1 MEDIVKNLGLQHIIE
16 KSLTLLNIWDIAS
29 VKFVNEDFRK
39 IVDCPRFY
47 LMKLS
52 KQENVPKDLIQK
64 WQKLIRVLNDDN
76 VEKELKLE
84 LFKMNCPPKNPKY
97 PLQMAYDLLDEK
109 KELELAMF
117 IIENSYQTDYVK
129 AKNGLIGNLTSMHLA
144 AMFGLVETATKMINN
159 NHSNE
164 PNPADFHGITPLM
177 LAAEYGHLNIIQ
189 LLMNLTENPNAPRN
203 DGLTPIHC
211 AAYAGCLEIVRL
223 LMNSTTNPNAPNND
237 GYTPIHHAATKG
249 HLEIVRLLMTT
260 TTIPN
265 APSNSTGLTPIH
277 IAAMKGHIN
286 VIQLLMTAT
295 TTPNVPSNTGWT
307 PIHIAATKGHI
318 NIIRLLMTATDAN
331 PNV

>member
-1 MEDIVKNLGLQHIIE
+1 
-16 KSLTLLNIWDIAS
+16 
-29 VKFVNEDFRK
+29 
-39 IVDCPRFY
+39 
-47 LMKLS
+47 MKLFQLS
-52 KQENVPKDLIQK
+52 RQVNIPVDLIQK
-64 WQKLIRVLNDDN
+64 WQKLIPELNDED
-76 VEKELKLE
+76 VEVDLTLE

-109 KELELAMF
+109 KELELATF

-144 AMFGLVETATKMINN
+144 AMFGLVETATKMISN

-164 PNPADFHGITPLM
+164 PNPADCYGITPLM

-249 HLEIVRLLMTT
+249 HLEIVRLLMAA

-265 APSNSTGLTPIH
+265 APSKRTGLTPIH

-286 VIQLLMTAT
+286 VIQLLMTVT